1 MSSRHRTGPGPTD
14 FAITVNFQKARCP
27 SRTVLTV
34 ERDGGDAPEAFDS
47 MPNTPRRATPDDRV
61 RLGEWAGGIA
71 DEPAHLPAVR
81 IGRRWVSSWWLLPL
95 GVAGL
100 IVGVAIAQHLRQHEW
115 MQEFILRYPGTAAT
129 RGAVEPGL
137 PAWLRWS
144 HLFNIV
150 FMMFIIRAGLQIL
163 ADHPRLYLNSGST
176 PGTAWLRLRGPVPAQ
191 RLNPADPAHTWTAK
205 DDSVSLPTWL
215 GIPGIRHTIGLAR
228 WWHFTFDALWL
239 LNGLVFYTL
248 LFTTG
253 QWRRIVP
260 QSWDVIPNA
269 VSTMVQ
275 YLSLDF
281 PVNDGFVA
289 YNALQLIAYFLT
301 VFVFA
306 PLAFVTGLLQAPAI
320 AARFGLGAGPANRQI
335 ARSVHFIVLVWMVF
349 FIAVHTVMV
358 FTTGLLGNLN
368 HIVFGTNTE
377 SPWALVIYLLAMAV
391 IAALWLLAS
400 PLTLRH
406 PRAVQKVGQ
415 VAVGSIKGLMEWMHP
430 KAEYTEKDI
439 SPYFWANGTLPTSQ
453 AYRHLQATSWSEYSL
468 HVGGLV
474 ERPTDFSYADLLAMD
489 KHEQIT
495 QHYCIQGWS
504 GIAKWGG
511 VRVADILAIVRPRP
525 TARWVVFYSLADGS
539 EPGAGR
545 YYDCHKIEHM
555 HHPQTLLA
563 YEMNGE
569 PLTETHGAPL
579 RLRNEVEL
587 GFKQVKW
594 IESIE
599 FVESFAHI
607 GGGHGGYNEDHEYF
621 GYRMPI

>member
-1 MSSRHRTGPGPTD
+1 MGTSTEGASTPAPSQQSS
-14 FAITVNFQKARCP
+14 
-27 SRTVLTV
+27 
-34 ERDGGDAPEAFDS
+34 ERI
-47 MPNTPRRATPDDRV
+47 

-71 DEPAHLPAVR
+71 DEPAHLPSIR
-81 IGRRWVSSWWLLPL
+81 IGRRWISSVWLVPL
-95 GVAGL
+95 ALVGL
-100 IVGVAIAQHLRQHEW
+100 IVGVAVAQHLRQFGW
-115 MQEFILRYPGTAAT
+115 MQDFILRYPGTTAT
-129 RGAVEPGL
+129 RGAIDPGI

-176 PGTAWLRLRGPVPAQ
+176 PGTAWLRLRGPVPAD
-191 RLNPADPAHTWTAK
+191 RLNPTEPARVWTAK
-205 DDSVSLPTWL
+205 DDSVSLPKWI
-215 GIPGIRHTIGLAR
+215 GIPGVRHTIGLAR

-239 LNGLVFYTL
+239 LNGIIFYVL

-269 VSTMVQ
+269 ISTLVQ

-281 PVNDGFVA
+281 PANDGFVA
-289 YNALQLIAYFLT
+289 YNGLQLLAYFLT

-306 PLAFVTGLLQAPAI
+306 PLAFVTGMLQAPAI
-320 AARFGLGAGPANRQI
+320 AARFGLGSGPANRQI
-335 ARSVHFIVLVWMVF
+335 ARSIHFLVLAWMVF
-349 FIAVHTVMV
+349 FIVVHTVMV
-358 FTTGLLGNLN
+358 FSTGLIGNLN
-368 HIVFGTNTE
+368 HIVFGTNTQ
-377 SPWALVIYLLAMAV
+377 SYWALAIYLVAMSAIV
-391 IAALWLLAS
+391 ALWLLAS
-400 PLTLRH
+400 PVTIRH
-406 PRAVQKVGQ
+406 PRAVQKIGQ
-415 VAVGSIKGLMEWMHP
+415 ASIGRIKGLMEWFHP
-430 KAEYTEKDI
+430 RANYSEKDI
-439 SPYFWANGTLPTSQ
+439 SPYFWANGTLPTSKL
-453 AYRHLQATSWSEYSL
+453 YRRLQSSNWADYTL
-468 HVGGLV
+468 RVHGLV
-474 ERPTDFSYADLLAMD
+474 EHPTDFPYAELLAMD

-511 VRVADILAIVRPRP
+511 VRMADIVQIVKPLP
-525 TARWVVFYSLADGS
+525 SAKWVVFRSFADGS
-539 EPGAGR
+539 EPGGGR

-555 HHPQTLLA
+555 RHPMALLA
-563 YEMNGE
+563 YEMNDA
-569 PLTETHGAPL
+569 PLSETHGAPL

-599 FVESFAHI
+599 FVEGFEHI
-607 GGGHGGYNEDHEYF
+607 GKGHGGYNEDHEYF

>member
-1 MSSRHRTGPGPTD
+1 MDSDGYVSAGSG
-14 FAITVNFQKARCP
+14 TVTP
-27 SRTVLTV
+27 S
-34 ERDGGDAPEAFDS
+34 G
-47 MPNTPRRATPDDRV
+47 ATPVEEASERI

-71 DEPAHLPAVR
+71 DEPARLPSIRV
-81 IGRRWVSSWWLLPL
+81 GRRWISSLWLLPL
-95 GVAGL
+95 GIAGL
-100 IVGVAIAQHLRQHEW
+100 VLGVAIAQHLRQFDW
-115 MQEFILRYPGTAAT
+115 MQEFIARYPGTAAP
-129 RGAVEPGL
+129 RGAIEPGL
-137 PAWLRWS
+137 PGWLRWS

-176 PGTAWLRLRGPVPAQ
+176 PGTAWLRLRGPVPAD
-191 RLNPADPAHTWTAK
+191 RLDPADPARVWTAK
-205 DDSVSLPTWL
+205 DDSVSLPRWL
-215 GIPGIRHTIGLAR
+215 GIPGVRHTIGLAR

-239 LNGLVFYTL
+239 LNGIIFYVL
-248 LFTTG
+248 LFATG

-269 VSTMVQ
+269 ASTMVQ

-320 AARFGLGAGPANRQI
+320 AARFGLGRGPANRQV
-335 ARSVHFIVLVWMVF
+335 ARSIHFLVLAWMVF
-349 FIAVHTVMV
+349 FIFVHTVMV
-358 FTTGLLGNLN
+358 FATGLIGNLN
-368 HIVFGTNTE
+368 HIVLGTNTD
-377 SPWALVIYLLAMAV
+377 SYWALVIYLIVMAV
-391 IAALWLLAS
+391 IIALWLLAS
-400 PLTLRH
+400 PFTLRY
-406 PRAVQKVGQ
+406 PRTVQKIGQ
-415 VAVGSIKGLMEWMHP
+415 ASIGWIKGLMEWFHP
-430 KAEYTEKDI
+430 HANYTEKDI
-439 SPYFWANGTLPTSQ
+439 SPYFWANGTLPTSDD
-453 AYRHLQATSWSEYSL
+453 YRRLQAGGWADYTL
-468 HVGGLV
+468 HVSGLV
-474 ERPTDFSYADLLAMD
+474 SNPTVFSYADLLSMD

-511 VRVADILAIVRPRP
+511 VRMSDIMDIVKPHP
-525 TARWVVFYSLADGS
+525 SAKWVVFCSMADGS
-539 EPGAGR
+539 EPGGGR

-555 HHPQTLLA
+555 HHPMTLLA

-569 PLTETHGAPL
+569 RLTESHGAPL

-599 FVESFAHI
+599 FVEHFDHL
-607 GGGHGGYNEDHEYF
+607 GKGHGGYNEDHEYF

>member
-1 MSSRHRTGPGPTD
+1 MWLVP
-14 FAITVNFQKARCP
+14 
-27 SRTVLTV
+27 L
-34 ERDGGDAPEAFDS
+34 
-47 MPNTPRRATPDDRV
+47 
-61 RLGEWAGGIA
+61 
-71 DEPAHLPAVR
+71 AVM
-81 IGRRWVSSWWLLPL
+81 
-95 GVAGL
+95 GL
-100 IVGVAIAQHLRQHEW
+100 IVGAAVAQQLRHFDW

-129 RGAVEPGL
+129 RGAIEPGL

-150 FMMFIIRAGLQIL
+150 FIMFIIRAGLQIL

-176 PGTAWLRLRGPVPAQ
+176 PGTAWLRLRGPVPPD
-191 RLNPADPAHTWTAK
+191 RLDPVEATRVWTAK
-205 DDSVSLPTWL
+205 DDSVSLPKWI
-215 GIPGIRHTIGLAR
+215 GIPGVRHTIGLAR

-239 LNGLVFYTL
+239 LNGIVFYVL
-248 LFTTG
+248 LFATG

-269 VSTMVQ
+269 LSTMVQ

-289 YNALQLIAYFLT
+289 YNGLQLIAYFLT

-306 PLAFVTGLLQAPAI
+306 PLAFITGLLQAPAI
-320 AARFGLGAGPANRQI
+320 AARFGLGRGPANRQV
-335 ARSVHFIVLVWMVF
+335 ARSVHFLVLAWMVF
-349 FIAVHTVMV
+349 FILVHTVMV
-358 FTTGLLGNLN
+358 FSTGLVGNLN
-368 HIVFGTNTE
+368 HIVFGTNTD
-377 SPWALVIYLLAMAV
+377 SYSALVIYLLAMAL
-391 IAALWLLAS
+391 IAVLWFLAS
-400 PLTLRH
+400 PVTLRY
-406 PRAVQKVGQ
+406 PRTVQKVGQ
-415 VAVGSIKGLMEWMHP
+415 ASIGWFKGLLESLDP
-430 KAEYTEKDI
+430 QANYSEKDI
-439 SPYFWANGTLPTSQ
+439 SPYFWPNGTLPTSDT
-453 AYRHLQATSWSEYSL
+453 YRQLQNGGWADYTL

-474 ERPTDFSYADLLAMD
+474 ENPTDFTYADLLAID

-511 VRVADILAIVRPRP
+511 VRMADVLQIVKPRP
-525 TARWVVFYSLADGS
+525 SAKWAVFRSMADGS
-539 EPGAGR
+539 DPGQGR

-555 HHPQTLLA
+555 RHPMALLA
-563 YEMNGE
+563 YEMNGA
-569 PLTETHGAPL
+569 PLTESHGAPL

-599 FVESFAHI
+599 FVDSFDHI
-607 GGGHGGYNEDHEYF
+607 GKGHGGYNEDHEYY

>member
-1 MSSRHRTGPGPTD
+1 MS
-14 FAITVNFQKARCP
+14 
-27 SRTVLTV
+27 
-34 ERDGGDAPEAFDS
+34 ERI
-47 MPNTPRRATPDDRV
+47 
-61 RLGEWAGGIA
+61 RLGDWAGGIA
-71 DEPAHLPAVR
+71 DERARVPSIR
-81 IGRRWVSSWWLLPL
+81 IGRRWFSSLWLIPL
-95 GVAGL
+95 SVAGL
-100 IVGVAIAQHLRQHEW
+100 AVGVAIAHHLRQFEW
-115 MQEFILRYPGTAAT
+115 MQEFILRYPGTAAAH
-129 RGAVEPGL
+129 GQVDPGL

-163 ADHPRLYLNSGST
+163 ADHPRLYVNSGSA
-176 PGTAWLRLRGPVPAQ
+176 PNTAWLRLRGPI
-191 RLNPADPAHTWTAK
+191 PADRVDPTDPRKRWTAK
-205 DDSVSLPTWL
+205 DDSVSLPRWL
-215 GIPGIRHTIGLAR
+215 GIPGVRHTIGLAR

-239 LNGLVFYTL
+239 LNGLVFYVL

-269 VSTMVQ
+269 ASTAVQ

-281 PVNDGFVA
+281 PANEGFVA
-289 YNALQLIAYFLT
+289 YNGLQLIAYFST

-306 PLAFVTGLLQAPAI
+306 PLAFITGMLQAPAI
-320 AARFGLGAGPANRQI
+320 AARFGLGAGPTNRQV
-335 ARSVHFIVLVWMVF
+335 ARSIHFLVLAWMVF
-349 FIAVHTVMV
+349 FIFVHTVMV
-358 FTTGLLGNLN
+358 MSTGFVGNLN
-368 HIVFGTNTE
+368 HIVFGTNTD
-377 SPWALVIYLLAMAV
+377 SSWALVIYLIAMAV
-391 IAALWLLAS
+391 IVALWLLAS
-400 PLTLRH
+400 PLTLRYPRVVQH
-406 PRAVQKVGQ
+406 VGKRAVGWV
-415 VAVGSIKGLMEWMHP
+415 KGLMEWFHP
-430 KAEYTEKDI
+430 HANYTEKDI
-439 SPYFWANGTLPTSQ
+439 SPYFWSNGTLPTSQ
-453 AYRHLQATSWSEYSL
+453 EYEQLQAGRWRDYRL
-468 HVGGLV
+468 RVGGLV
-474 ERPTDFSYADLLAMD
+474 ENPCEFSYSDLLSSFN

-511 VRVADILAIVRPRP
+511 LRVSDLLDVVRPVP

-539 EPGAGR
+539 EPGEGR

-555 HHPQTLLA
+555 RHPMALLA

-594 IESIE
+594 IAAIE
-599 FVESFAHI
+599 FVESFANI
-607 GGGHGGYNEDHEYF
+607 GQGQGGYNEDHEFF